1 MIIQSFNI
9 NTSDIATRG
18 AFRNFIIDGDVGASF
33 RLFATY
39 DLSSVLYYYN
49 FDSAEWQTTPYYLDG
64 SIPTST
70 GYEGYF
76 NFPPQTAA
84 RQIDIFLLADQ
95 NSGTTHAPY
104 NEVLDVNGEIDINA
118 SSGSNSLMLTKKIN
132 QVDDGSLTIKAKNP
146 TGTGLAGGTRSE
158 QVITV
163 PVGSTTGVIPFS
175 ISFTTANGSS
185 LTLDRQPFESDF
197 IVSENRNIL
206 DPIKI
211 QGEDLFGAGQTA
223 RSTNET
229 VAVGG
234 GVTNGTT
241 ITMTNAIGSP
251 AKWAVGDRVSG
262 TDQLD
267 ALTSDNAVTIVSIS
281 GGSSKILE
289 LSQNVT
295 ISDGE
300 TLDFTEPYYYR
311 WEINSIDNLLEG
323 MFLGQSANSVDGSI
337 IAPYKT
343 EYVNID
349 ALVASS
355 NTVVTVTGEKR
366 ITTTTVGEVVFN
378 KPQPYSLANS
388 SLKILA
394 KGSDFINTL
403 IPWNI
408 QISDLAATITKP
420 TTTTTAAVIN
430 DTDVPIAN
438 ARGIMDG
445 NVSTVSS
452 INIDSSTSD
461 PTVTSIGSYNE
472 ASNTTATLTLSAA
485 QTLENGET
493 LTFDR
498 AGQILTITGKIK
510 IYDSAGDLELNVDLE
525 EFVTGTVET
534 A

>member
-118 SSGSNSLMLTKKIN
+118 SSGSNSLMLTKRIM
-132 QVDDGSLTIKAKNP
+132 QVTDVRITIIPKTP
-146 TGTGLAGGTRSE
+146 TGTGLTGGTRGS
-158 QVITV
+158 QVVIV
-163 PVGSTTGVIPFS
+163 PIDSTTGAFS
-175 ISFTTANGSS
+175 FTTTFTTANGSS

-197 IVSENRNIL
+197 IVEESRNIL

-211 QGEDLFGAGQTA
+211 QGENLFGAGQTA

-229 VAVGG
+229 VAGGG

-241 ITMTNAIGSP
+241 ITMTNANSP
-251 AKWAVGDRVSG
+251 VKWAIGDRVTG
-262 TDQLD
+262 NTQLD
-267 ALTSDNAVTIVSIS
+267 ALTDDNAVTIVGVT
-281 GGSSKILE
+281 GGSNNVLV

-311 WEINSIDNLLEG
+311 WEINSVDNLLEG
-323 MFLGQSANSVDGSI
+323 MFLSHANSVDGSI

-343 EYVNID
+343 DYVNID
-349 ALVASS
+349 ALKATS
-355 NTVVTVTGEKR
+355 NTVVTITGEKLT
-366 ITTTTVGEVVFN
+366 TTTTVGEVIFN
-378 KPQPYSLANS
+378 KPQPYSLANQS
-388 SLKILA
+388 VNMVA
-394 KGSDFINTL
+394 KGSN
-403 IPWNI
+403 NI
-408 QISDLAATITKP
+408 KALTGWDMQISDLAATITKP

-430 DTDVPIAN
+430 DTDVQIAN

-452 INIDSSTSD
+452 VNIDSSTSD
-461 PTVTSIGSYNE
+461 PTVASIASYNE

-498 AGQILTITGKIK
+498 AGQVLTITGKLK
-510 IYDSAGDLELNVDLE
+510 VYDTPSNLALSIDLD

>member
-49 FDSAEWQTTPYYLDG
+49 FDSTEWQTTPYYLDG
-64 SIPTST
+64 SIPIST

-76 NFPPQTAA
+76 NFPAQSAA

-95 NSGTTHAPY
+95 TSGTTHAPY

-146 TGTGLAGGTRSE
+146 TGTGLTGGTRGD

-175 ISFTTANGSS
+175 ILFTTANGSS

-197 IVSENRNIL
+197 LIEEARNIL
-206 DPIKI
+206 NPIKI
-211 QGEDLFGAGQTA
+211 QGENLFGAGQTA

-229 VAVGG
+229 VAGGG
-234 GVTNGTT
+234 GVTDGTI
-241 ITMTNAIGSP
+241 ITMTNANSP
-251 AKWAVGDRVSG
+251 VKWAIGDRVSG

-267 ALTSDNAVTIVSIS
+267 ALTDDNAVTIIGVS
-281 GGSSKILE
+281 GGSNNIIV

-311 WEINSIDNLLEG
+311 WGINSIDNLLEG
-323 MFLGQSANSVDGSI
+323 MFLSHANSVDGSI
-337 IAPYKT
+337 IAPYRT
-343 EYVNID
+343 DYVNIN
-349 ALVASS
+349 ALTSTS
-355 NTVVTVTGEKR
+355 NTVVTVTGGKR
-366 ITTTTVGEVVFN
+366 TTTTTIGEVVFN
-378 KPQPYSLANS
+378 KPQPYSLANQS
-388 SLKILA
+388 VNMVA

-420 TTTTTAAVIN
+420 TTTTTAAVVN
-430 DTDVPIAN
+430 STSVPIAN

-452 INIDSSTSD
+452 VNIDSSTSD
-461 PTVTSIGSYNE
+461 PTVTSISSYNE

-510 IYDSAGDLELNVDLE
+510 IYDSTGDLELNIDLD